1 MCRIIILIASI
12 KKYYK
17 WILIVIKIRKFQTGN
32 ATRSY
37 CGSEIGESEI
47 YSPYSFCG
55 SDAAC
60 LDVSQSDLT
69 DGCQVN

>member
-1 MCRIIILIASI
+1 MLAGRTESNCL
-12 KKYYK
+12 
-17 WILIVIKIRKFQTGN
+17 LLCTGN

-55 SDAAC
+55 SEAASA
-60 LDVSQSDLT
+60 LDISQNDLV
-69 DGCQVN
+69 DGCQVNSHFAAHLLFTL